1 MQIPLWYLDP
11 AEDAGVQSDA
21 PASPVRQSD
30 GLVLWRART
39 ASVINARKVKP
50 AT

>member
-1 MQIPLWYLDP
+1 MQIPLWHLDP
-11 AEDAGVQSDA
+11 AEDAGVQSDT
-21 PASPVRQSD
+21 PASP
-30 GLVLWRART
+30 ART